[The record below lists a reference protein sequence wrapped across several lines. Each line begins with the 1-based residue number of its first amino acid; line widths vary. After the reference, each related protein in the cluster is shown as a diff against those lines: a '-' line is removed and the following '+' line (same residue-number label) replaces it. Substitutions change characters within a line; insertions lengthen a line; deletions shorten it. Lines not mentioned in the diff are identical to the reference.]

1 MEENT
6 QNLEDFIKTERV
18 AMDDSMEHLQKELSK
33 IRAGK
38 ASPSMLDGLM
48 VDYYGNPT
56 PIAQVANLN
65 APDSKTISIQPWEKG
80 MLGAIEQAIFKANL
94 GLTPMNDGEFVR
106 ITIPPLTEERRVN
119 LVKQVKATGEDTKIA
134 LRLTRQKMMDF
145 VKKEIKDGY
154 PEDEG
159 KKKEEDIQGMLK
171 NYSAQVDK
179 LMEAKEKD
187 IMTV

>member
-1 MEENT
+1 MEL
-6 QNLEDFIKTERV
+6 NLEELIKKERA
-18 AMDDSMEHLQKELSK
+18 AMEVSMEHLNKELSK

-65 APDSKTISIQPWEKG
+65 APDAKTLSIQPWEKG
-80 MLGAIEQAIFKANL
+80 MLAAIEQAIFKANL

-106 ITIPPLTEERRVN
+106 ITIPPLTEERRKD
-119 LVKQVKATGEDTKIA
+119 LVKQVKAAGEESKIA
-134 LRLTRQKMMDF
+134 LRQTRQKMMDA
-145 VKKEIKDGY
+145 VKKEVKDGY

-159 KKKEEDIQGMLK
+159 KKKEDQIQGLLK
-171 NYSAQVDK
+171 SYAAQVDQ
-179 LMEAKEKD
+179 LTEAKEKD
-187 IMTV
+187 IMAI